1 MDTDSLIVSIKRSHL
16 RRHCKY
22 VETKCDTSNFGL
34 ETSLPKGKN
43 KTVIGLMDD
52 GLGGKIIKALAVL
65 LY

>member
-1 MDTDSLIVSIKRSHL
+1 MDTDSLIVYIKRRHL
-16 RRHCKY
+16 RRQ
-22 VETKCDTSNFGL
+22 

-52 GLGGKIIKALAVL
+52 GLGRKIIKALAVL